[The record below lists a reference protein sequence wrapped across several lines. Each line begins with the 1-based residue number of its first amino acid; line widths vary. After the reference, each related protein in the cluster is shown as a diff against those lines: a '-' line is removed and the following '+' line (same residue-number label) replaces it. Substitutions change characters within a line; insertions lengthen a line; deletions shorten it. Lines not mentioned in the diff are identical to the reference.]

1 MLKAV
6 LDTNVVVLSA
16 HLTAAGPA
24 ALIFKLAL
32 SRYFQ
37 CYIAEEILEEYCEV
51 LQRRKFKLDADDVVQ
66 SLGAFRA
73 AAVLINP
80 RIQIVAARDPD
91 DDNILQCAIEAK
103 ADYMVTGNIRDFAK
117 QFRGVSVL
125 PLRGFLNVLASR
137 TT

>member
-6 LDTNVVVLSA
+6 LDTNLAVSA

-37 CYIAEEILEEYCEV
+37 CYISEEILEEYCEV
-51 LQRRKFKLDADDVVQ
+51 LQRRKFKLDVDYVVQ
-66 SLGAFRA
+66 SLSAFRA
-73 AAVLINP
+73 AAVLVNP
-80 RIQIVAARDPD
+80 RLQIVAARDPD
-91 DDNILQCAIEAK
+91 DHNILQCAIEAK
-103 ADYMVTGNIRDFAK
+103 ADYMVTGNIRDFPK

-137 TT
+137 TS

>member
-6 LDTNVVVLSA
+6 LDTNAVVSA
-16 HLTAAGPA
+16 HLTSGGPA
-24 ALIFKLAL
+24 ALIFRLAL

-37 CYIAEEILEEYCEV
+37 CYVSEEILEEYSEV
-51 LQRRKFKLDADDVVQ
+51 SQRRKFKLDADDVVQ

-91 DDNILQCAIEAK
+91 DDKILECAIEAK
-103 ADYMVTGNIRDFAK
+103 ADCMVTGNIRDFRK
-117 QFRGVSVL
+117 
-125 PLRGFLNVLASR
+125 
-137 TT
+137 